1 MYHLCFKY
9 QIAEIPEITHDIFIA
24 EKFAYIC
31 TGVISPTPLVWGA
44 GNPLIED
51 WFDRCDLEKIY
62 LLMNQKEISVSVSS
76 T

>member
-1 MYHLCFKY
+1 MTIIVFGYPFLYLKVGRKKKILSAKMYHLCFKY

-31 TGVISPTPLVWGA
+31 TGVISPPPLVWGA

-51 WFDRCDLEKIY
+51 
-62 LLMNQKEISVSVSS
+62 
-76 T
+76 